1 MSCFAKPVFI
11 GDTSREFLSCYCYCL
26 LSHCSFAPLYG
37 RCWQTSIDVA
47 GNEKRSETAARNDTV
62 SFNNMLESIAET
74 CGLLPH
80 KRLKHANM
88 LMNLMS
94 LNQINSAFP
103 FRRSDSFAVFSNRS
117 NCDFATRI
125 GSRPLDSSFATAF
138 TTN

>member
-1 MSCFAKPVFI
+1 MLELLCEPVFI
-11 GDTSREFLSCYCYCL
+11 GDNLSCYCYCL

-117 NCDFATRI
+117 NCDFATSI
-125 GSRPLDSSFATAF
+125 GSGPQLVLLQMILMSI
-138 TTN
+138 